1 MSGQEG
7 GGGGGGRKRKGRKR
21 KKKLTAAEEAELPAA
36 EARRRRRQ
44 RELQRVARA
53 AQAQG
58 ETYVRAV
65 HGVRAKEAK
74 ERAGKVKRLSRGE
87 EGLQDLPEVVVMP
100 ISWRSNEE
108 ETRRVNA
115 EAARL
120 HGLLEAN
127 GLRARLDGSHKHTPG
142 KKMRYWEDLGVTVR
156 VEIGMRDLRAGKVT
170 VARVTTPGA
179 VADKKAVKAD
189 GAKVVAKIRKLL
201 GKPEGEVVVPDG
213 PEPPTEAGPA
223 PTGPEPGP
231 EDPARP
237 PEPEPR
243 RGGDDLD
250 TGLAFEGE
258 DADAA
263 GEPEPG
269 TRKKRKKKGPQEPK
283 TVTF

>member
-1 MSGQEG
+1 M
-7 GGGGGGRKRKGRKR
+7 
-21 KKKLTAAEEAELPAA
+21 
-36 EARRRRRQ
+36 
-44 RELQRVARA
+44 ARA

-213 PEPPTEAGPA
+213 PGPPTEAGPA
-223 PTGPEPGP
+223 PAGHPEPGP

-237 PEPEPR
+237 PEPR

-258 DADAA
+258 GADP

-269 TRKKRKKKGPQEPK
+269 ARKKKRKKQGTQEPK